1 MTTSFRT
8 VLAYNALFLLTGI
21 AQHLIAYELD
31 DRGLGK
37 RMYNNVLASAQP
49 LGAVIVGSIWSCH
62 GFNEALRHKSKSL
75 FRKYWR
81 LIPLD
86 LLGGVCTQISIALI
100 GSGIFTV
107 VYSVVVGYIAIL
119 GRMCYPNKKISYS
132 RWFFLVTI
140 CISVMFS
147 AMGEILA
154 KSDQSLRYRIL
165 GVGAA
170 FGAVIFYGTLYLQ
183 LNVELEKKDSP
194 SPVVLCIFISACECI
209 VNLIYFL
216 SAVYVNWNDWILEPV
231 SEGGGST
238 FYIVIL
244 LVVVTLVDGFHQIG
258 FFECCSFGK
267 IAAVTSGVNKSAQAV
282 GLFVFSDIMFCGRDD
297 TQCMNTYKIIGTIG
311 VSLSVLAYALDDR
324 LFPSCADKSSTSYE
338 PLKTSLSNDNDDND
352 DVTTRRLSEVEVV
365 IKN

>member
-1 MTTSFRT
+1 M
-8 VLAYNALFLLTGI
+8 LAYNALFLLTGI

-49 LGAVIVGSIWSCH
+49 LGAVIVGCVWSWH

-75 FRKYWR
+75 FRKYWH

-119 GRMCYPNKKISYS
+119 GRMCYPNKKISYT
-132 RWFFLVTI
+132 RWFFLVII
-140 CISVMFS
+140 CISVMLS

-154 KSDQSLRYRIL
+154 KSDQSLTYRIL
-165 GVGAA
+165 GVVAA

-183 LNVELEKKDSP
+183 LNVELEKKDAP
-194 SPVVLCIFISACECI
+194 SPVALCIFISACECI

-231 SEGGGST
+231 SEGGRST
-238 FYIVIL
+238 SYMVIL
-244 LVVVTLVDGFHQIG
+244 LVVVTLVDGLHQIG
-258 FFECCSFGK
+258 FFEYVHSR
-267 IAAVTSGVNKSAQAV
+267 ARSA
-282 GLFVFSDIMFCGRDD
+282 R
-297 TQCMNTYKIIGTIG
+297 TY
-311 VSLSVLAYALDDR
+311 SLLSLI
-324 LFPSCADKSSTSYE
+324 PI
-338 PLKTSLSNDNDDND
+338 SLSNTHTPTQ
-352 DVTTRRLSEVEVV
+352 VLLVR
-365 IKN
+365 